1 MIKGYMYRR
10 STTTHGIV
18 VHDVIMYKGK
28 VVDNFNRC
36 TEGIQSIICIANSI
50 GDQPRRERGSTEFMG
65 QGLIYCEDGTVVHI
79 RDGAPEVRI
88 SGDCGEMTFERN
100 RWRIWQQ
107 VETPTTGGW
116 AEVPWPD
123 PQFAPGVRVPYCLD
137 DLIEC
142 MEGRLDEPKNSGRRV
157 TVALEVEVAL
167 KLSSQRGGERVDL
180 PLNDRSL
187 GLNYDWFR

>member
-1 MIKGYMYRR
+1 
-10 STTTHGIV
+10 
-18 VHDVIMYKGK
+18 
-28 VVDNFNRC
+28 
-36 TEGIQSIICIANSI
+36 
-50 GDQPRRERGSTEFMG
+50 MG

-88 SGDCGEMTFERN
+88 SGDCGEMSFERN

-123 PQFAPGVRVPYCLD
+123 PQFAPGMRVPYCLD

-157 TVALEVEVAL
+157 AVALEVEVAL

-187 GLNYDWFR
+187 GLSYDWFR